1 VAGECVGCI
10 TGTVTNKRLVGIDVG
25 DKRIGVAVSDGLGL
39 TAQPV
44 GTIARVGIAK
54 DVDALLALVA
64 SHDIECFVAG
74 LPLEMSGSEGH
85 QAARVRKF
93 CDALAAR
100 TGIRVVYQDERMT
113 TVQSERMLIES
124 GMRREKRRG
133 VVDKLAATL
142 ILQAFLDARPAREDA
157 S

>member
-1 VAGECVGCI
+1 MAGECVGCI
-10 TGTVTNKRLVGIDVG
+10 TDTVTNKRLVGIDVG

-54 DVDALLALVA
+54 DVDALVALVA
-64 SHDIECFVAG
+64 SYEIECFVAG

-85 QAARVRKF
+85 QASRVRKF

-100 TGIRVVYQDERMT
+100 TSIRVVYQDERMT